1 MRFGVLDIGS
11 NSAQL
16 QVVDVRPG
24 APPLPARAVKE
35 PTLLGEAF
43 DADGSI
49 DAAGV
54 DRVVGAVDRA
64 VRAARRLGAEQF
76 TCSSRRRCVTRPTGN

>member
-1 MRFGVLDIGS
+1 
-11 NSAQL
+11 
-16 QVVDVRPG
+16 VRPG
-24 APPLPARAVKE
+24 APPLPAQAVKE

-54 DRVVGAVDRA
+54 DRVFQERA
-64 VRAARRLGAEQF
+64 PAR
-76 TCSSRRRCVTRPTGN
+76 